1 MTPTKNL
8 PYSTGQAAFDKRI
21 RDLLHEWGV
30 ENHEQDYYEMVVSI
44 FKLAQQKPSTAD
56 LRLFNNSI
64 KEMRYAHKI
73 FAPYDNVKK
82 VTVFGSARTWP
93 TAPEYKAAQDFAAL
107 MVKSGFMTI
116 TGGGEGIMGAA
127 QAGAGR
133 ENSFGL
139 NIRLPFE
146 QKANKTIANDPKLIN
161 FRYFFTRKLNFVRQT
176 HAIALFPGGFGTMDE
191 GFEALTL
198 IQTGKGKLM
207 PLVFIDAPEGN
218 FWRTFEHYLR
228 EHLLRDGW
236 ISPWDFDLFK
246 ITNSVEEARDE
257 IVHFYHNFHSYRFV
271 RDLLV
276 VRVHRALPPEA
287 LEKLHTDFSDVIVP
301 EGKIYMSTPLPEEA
315 NEPELNHLPR
325 LCVNFDRLSFGR
337 FRRMIDQINGY

>member
-1 MTPTKNL
+1 M
-8 PYSTGQAAFDKRI
+8 DKRI
-21 RDLLHEWGV
+21 RELLRDWGV
-30 ENHEQDYYEMVVSI
+30 EGHSQDFFEMVVSVL
-44 FKLAQQKPSTAD
+44 KLAQQKPSTAD
-56 LRLFNNSI
+56 LRLFNNSL

-73 FAPYDNVKK
+73 FAPFDDVKK
-82 VTVFGSARTWP
+82 VTVFGSARTYP
-93 TAPEYKAAQDFAAL
+93 TTAEYKAAHDFTEL
-107 MVKSGFMTI
+107 MTKNHFMTI
-116 TGGGEGIMGAA
+116 TGGGGGIMGAA

-133 ENSFGL
+133 DHSFGL

-146 QKANKTIANDPKLIN
+146 QKPNPTIDGDPKLIN

-198 IQTGKGKLM
+198 LQTGKGRLM
-207 PLVFIDAPEGN
+207 PVVFIDAPGGN

-246 ITNSVEEARDE
+246 ITDDVEEACRE

-271 RDLLV
+271 GDLLV
-276 VRVHRALPPEA
+276 VRVLRALPEEA
-287 LEKLHTDFSDVIVP
+287 LVALKHDFADIIVP
-301 EGKIYMSTPLPEEA
+301 EGRVYMSEPHPAEA
-315 NEPELNHLPR
+315 NEPELAHLPR
-325 LCVNFDRLSFGR
+325 LCVDFDRISFGR
-337 FRRMIDQINGY
+337 FRKMVDRINEY